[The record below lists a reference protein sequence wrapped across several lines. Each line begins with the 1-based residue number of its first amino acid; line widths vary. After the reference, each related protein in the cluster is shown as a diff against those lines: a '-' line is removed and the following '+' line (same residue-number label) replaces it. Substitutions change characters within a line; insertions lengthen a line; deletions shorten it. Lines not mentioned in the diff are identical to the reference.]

1 MMTLTIF
8 VVMSHNAS
16 TSPSDSKRYIQ
27 PLLNISAISWF
38 GKDVTVLVDSIDPKP
53 SYTLR

>member
-27 PLLNISAISWF
+27 PLLNIAAISWF